1 MIKFI
6 QNIGEYFSSNYFD
19 EDFTAKVLSKTS
31 YAAEDIKDFNKRV
44 SPLKDKFFRFKQLFI
59 EDKLR
64 TKDKIYESHQFH
76 TTLLNALGYD
86 GNHPQYSN
94 LFHLSEN
101 EVIPVRH
108 ILHRGDKVHL
118 MIMEMQALIKEDD
131 TDPDGL
137 FEQRYNVEDETQN
150 NPPQKYH
157 RTQWDRV
164 FQVPAH
170 LKISPVVINKAISE
184 LFLFEPHLRPKYILL
199 LAGNMVY
206 LLEQEKWFRGSYLVF
221 DLEELFTEA
230 TANRNANYY
239 ALLYFLLS
247 KESLTPESNMVL
259 LDQLDE
265 DSHKSAYE
273 VTKDLKEGIIHAV
286 EALANEALYYQK
298 HVLQEEFDETDDT
311 FEHEI
316 KDDCLTIIY
325 RLLFVFYAESREDL
339 DILPSNDPIYNKGY
353 SLEML
358 RDLEQVPLYSETSLN
373 GYFFHESFSKL
384 FEVLSSGY
392 REKENGQNKSFKVR
406 HIDSPLFNNAKL
418 HHLHKVKFRNKVLQD
433 IICRLSL
440 SKQQR
445 NRTRGRISYANLG
458 INQLGS
464 VYESLYWLTAAFMPS
479 RIILKFTKQINPVK
493 APTWCLV
500 CEEMIFRK
508 TKF

>member
-19 EDFTAKVLSKTS
+19 EDFTAKVLSKTG

-64 TKDKIYESHQFH
+64 TKDKIYESHHFH
-76 TTLLNALGYD
+76 KVLLNALGYE

-94 LFHLSEN
+94 LFHISEN

-164 FQVPAH
+164 FQVAAH

-199 LAGNMVY
+199 LAGNIVY

-221 DLEELFTEA
+221 DLLFCFI
-230 TANRNANYY
+230 N
-239 ALLYFLLS
+239 F
-247 KESLTPESNMVL
+247 
-259 LDQLDE
+259 
-265 DSHKSAYE
+265 
-273 VTKDLKEGIIHAV
+273 
-286 EALANEALYYQK
+286 
-298 HVLQEEFDETDDT
+298 T
-311 FEHEI
+311 FVI
-316 KDDCLTIIY
+316 
-325 RLLFVFYAESREDL
+325 A
-339 DILPSNDPIYNKGY
+339 
-353 SLEML
+353 
-358 RDLEQVPLYSETSLN
+358 
-373 GYFFHESFSKL
+373 FS
-384 FEVLSSGY
+384 V
-392 REKENGQNKSFKVR
+392 
-406 HIDSPLFNNAKL
+406 
-418 HHLHKVKFRNKVLQD
+418 
-433 IICRLSL
+433 
-440 SKQQR
+440 
-445 NRTRGRISYANLG
+445 
-458 INQLGS
+458 
-464 VYESLYWLTAAFMPS
+464 
-479 RIILKFTKQINPVK
+479 
-493 APTWCLV
+493 
-500 CEEMIFRK
+500 
-508 TKF
+508 